1 MEAITIIQQIDYLK
15 TVLMNSNAQDSLN
28 KWKDLVME
36 LDVNGKFDE
45 DEFIKRLKLEEVV
58 IKLIKSK
65 ILEKPIE

>member
-1 MEAITIIQQIDYLK
+1 
-15 TVLMNSNAQDSLN
+15 MNSNAQDSLN
-28 KWKDLVME
+28 KWKELVME

>member
-1 MEAITIIQQIDYLK
+1 MEAITIIQQIDYFK
-15 TVLMNSNAQDSLN
+15 TILMNSNAQDSLN
-28 KWKDLVME
+28 KWKELVME

-65 ILEKPIE
+65 INFQSE

>member
-1 MEAITIIQQIDYLK
+1 MEAITIIQQIDYFK
-15 TVLMNSNAQDSLN
+15 TILMNSNAQDSLN
-28 KWKDLVME
+28 KWKELVME